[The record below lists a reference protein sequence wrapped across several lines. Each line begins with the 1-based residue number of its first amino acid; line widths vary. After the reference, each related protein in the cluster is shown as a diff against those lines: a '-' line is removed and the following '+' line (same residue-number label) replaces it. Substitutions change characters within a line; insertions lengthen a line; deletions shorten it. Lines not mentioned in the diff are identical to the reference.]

1 MIVQLSYFD
10 ELNMLLGTEMIK
22 YIPIDYK
29 WEIPLTSVTLY
40 QGRDSKEQ
48 YGNHVTDAIIRLV
61 NAFPSKHC
69 HLERV

>member
-1 MIVQLSYFD
+1 
-10 ELNMLLGTEMIK
+10 MIK
-22 YIPIDYK
+22 YIPIDCK

-48 YGNHVTDAIIRLV
+48 CGKHVADAIIRLV